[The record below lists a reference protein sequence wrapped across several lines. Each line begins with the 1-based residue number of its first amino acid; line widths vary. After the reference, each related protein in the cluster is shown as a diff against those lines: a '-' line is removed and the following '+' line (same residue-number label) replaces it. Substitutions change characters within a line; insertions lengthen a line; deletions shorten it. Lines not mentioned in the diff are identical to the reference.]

1 MKAILTIVK
10 KELARVFTNKKL
22 IAMLFAPGIMI
33 FVLYTF
39 MGVMFD
45 KMFEIDSTV
54 THDIHIYNQSDGVS
68 DFFDSFADL
77 EIGYTLNFIEVEGD
91 KDVILPEYKQM
102 IEDNEIK
109 VIIVLDDNAK
119 DWFDNVSSSTG
130 LVEIFYNGDS
140 MDSLMMF
147 SYLSSMFQVIE
158 EEENGSPKLF
168 TVNSTDTN
176 YNLAGTISA
185 NPFTSMI
192 PMLLITILISGV
204 MSVAV
209 ESIAGEKERGTLA
222 TILITPVSRFKI
234 AIGKVLSVSIPAT
247 ISGLISFIGLVLSLP
262 NLTGE
267 FELKVEPSMY
277 VALAFVIFIT
287 VVVFVVVISLISALA
302 KSLKEANQ
310 LTSPFMLITMI
321 ASLVIAFVTINSDAF
336 YLIPIVNSILAI
348 KGCLNSTLSLIQLAF
363 VFISNIGII
372 AIGIY
377 CLGKMFNSEK
387 IMFNKG

>member
-192 PMLLITILISGV
+192 PMLLITFLISGV